1 VLSIDTLAQRYGIL
15 PSELLEKGSTFDL
28 WICNSALRFQQEKQA
43 EQDGDFS
50 HVSVEELLEIRDS
63 IQ

>member
-1 VLSIDTLAQRYGIL
+1 MLSIDTLAQRYGIL

-63 IQ
+63 VK